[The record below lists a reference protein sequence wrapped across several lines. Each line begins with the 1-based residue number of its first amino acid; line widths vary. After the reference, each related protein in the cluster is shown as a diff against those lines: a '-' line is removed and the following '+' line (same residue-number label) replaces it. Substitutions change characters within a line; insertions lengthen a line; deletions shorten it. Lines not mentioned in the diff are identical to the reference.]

1 MNTPLLRRAHTPKD
15 LTDRA
20 PLLVLL
26 HGLGS
31 NELDLL
37 GLAPYLNLPIR
48 VVSLRAPF
56 NYPGNGYAW
65 FNIEWTAGGIAVDP
79 VQLQESLRALIATL
93 RELTVEFQPSRLIL
107 GGFSQGA
114 MMTLAVLLSTP
125 ELLNGALLMSG
136 APLPEGITP
145 ETPPNLAIP
154 VFIQHGIN
162 DQVLPILGSRYVS
175 DFLRGL
181 GANVETHEYAMAHE
195 VTSQSLGDILSWISG
210 LLGKRS

>member
-1 MNTPLLRRAHTPKD
+1 VNTPLLRRVHAPTD
-15 LTDRA
+15 LAESA

-56 NYPGNGYAW
+56 DYAGNGYAW
-65 FNIEWTAGGIAVDP
+65 FNIEWKSGGIAIDH
-79 VQLQESLRALIATL
+79 VQLQESLRALITTL
-93 RELTVEFQPSRLIL
+93 RELSAEFQPSRFIL

-125 ELLNGALLMSG
+125 ELLSGAILMSG
-136 APLPEGITP
+136 APLADGVTP
-145 ETPPNLAIP
+145 EPLPNLELP
-154 VFIQHGIN
+154 VFIQHGIQ
-162 DQVLPILGSRYVS
+162 DQVLPIRGSRLVS
-175 DFLRGL
+175 DLLRGL
-181 GANVETHEYAMAHE
+181 GAKVESHEYAMAHE
-195 VTSQSLGDILSWISG
+195 VSSQSLGDIRAWMVELT
-210 LLGKRS
+210 GKRS